1 MFASVSI
8 PIRKLKFIF
17 VVALLAFFS
26 ALIVFVN
33 INPILP
39 AFNYKDNK
47 EAFYKGKTGVALTFN
62 IGWGDENAA
71 KILDVLEKE
80 DIRDATFFLSGR
92 WVERHQHIV
101 ERILEQKY
109 EIGILGYEY
118 KDYTELSQKEVIRDV
133 SKAIEVCNKIGI
145 KKISLARTPT
155 GDFDKETLKVMNKM
169 GLTLVRWSVDTKDWQ
184 NPGTSKI
191 VGTASNAN
199 HGDIIL
205 LHASDSA
212 LQTAKSLPKI
222 IDALERKDLELT
234 TVSKM
239 LSGGSSN
246 TSTID

>member
-1 MFASVSI
+1 MFASLLI
-8 PIRKLKFIF
+8 PVKKLKFIF

-26 ALIVFVN
+26 ALIVFAN
-33 INPILP
+33 ISPILP

-47 EAFYKGKTGVALTFN
+47 EAFFKGKEGVALTFD
-62 IGWGDENAA
+62 IGWGDENAT

-80 DIRDATFFLSGR
+80 NIRDATFFLSGR

-101 ERILEQKY
+101 ERIVEQKY

-118 KDYTELSQKEVIRDV
+118 KDYTELSQKEIIRDV
-133 SKAIEVCNKIGI
+133 SKAIEVFNKIGI

-155 GDFDKETLKVMNKM
+155 GNFDKDTLRVMNKM

-184 NPGTSKI
+184 NPGTNKI
-191 VGTASNAN
+191 IGAARNAED
-199 HGDIIL
+199 GDIIL

-212 LQTAKSLPKI
+212 LQTAKALPKI
-222 IDALERKDLELT
+222 IEALEQNDLELT

-239 LSGGSSN
+239 LSGGTSN
-246 TSTID
+246 TSTVE

>member
-1 MFASVSI
+1 MFTSFLL
-8 PIRKLKFIF
+8 PLKKLKFII
-17 VVALLAFFS
+17 VVILLAFFS

-33 INPILP
+33 ISPILP

-47 EAFYKGKTGVALTFN
+47 EAFFKGKDGVALTFD
-62 IGWGDENAA
+62 IGWGDENAT

-80 DIRDATFFLSGR
+80 GIRNATFFLSGR

-118 KDYTELSQKEVIRDV
+118 KDYTELSQKEIIRDV

-145 KKISLARTPT
+145 EKVSLVRTPT
-155 GDFDKETLKVMNKM
+155 GNFDKETLRVMNKM

-184 NPGTSKI
+184 NPGTNKI
-191 VGTASNAN
+191 IGTASTAED
-199 HGDIIL
+199 GDIVL

-212 LQTAKSLPKI
+212 LQTARALPKI
-222 IDALERKDLELT
+222 IDALEQKKLELT
-234 TVSKM
+234 TISKM
-239 LSGGSSN
+239 LSGGSTN
-246 TSTID
+246 TSNVD